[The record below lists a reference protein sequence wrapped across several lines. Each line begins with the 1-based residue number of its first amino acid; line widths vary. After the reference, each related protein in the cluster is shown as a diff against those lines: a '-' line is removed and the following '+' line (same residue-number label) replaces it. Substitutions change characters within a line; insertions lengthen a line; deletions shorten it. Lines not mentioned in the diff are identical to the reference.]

1 MRERALHAVLT
12 AMIRQRE
19 EWKDDKDAQEFD
31 MGNLE
36 KSISEIQEFIL
47 SRIKSINS
55 RSENKLKDD
64 IEDVRSEMQEF
75 FEKWQELVEECNRD
89 GGKIPIYFG
98 RRFMVS
104 PPNSEERRLL
114 RQYNSAG
121 RDTVVSGI

>member
-1 MRERALHAVLT
+1 
-12 AMIRQRE
+12 MIRQRE

-64 IEDVRSEMQEF
+64 IEDVRSEMQE
-75 FEKWQELVEECNRD
+75 LVDECNRD
-89 GGKIPIYFG
+89 GNKIPIYFG